1 MEATR
6 CPPPTRSNRR
16 SLPGSAPQ
24 TLTTAMA
31 STITIPVKNLGAMTG
46 FFFTTQYPQGSR
58 LDTGIEPVTSS
69 V

>member
-1 MEATR
+1 
-6 CPPPTRSNRR
+6 
-16 SLPGSAPQ
+16 
-24 TLTTAMA
+24 MA